1 MFDKGQ
7 ENEEQR
13 RVPKRFERRIP
24 KRILR
29 NWIIKELTETE
40 IEMIMTYIN
49 IYIFNGRVISF
60 FYLIAIITFNGGIKK
75 IFIFQ

>member
-13 RVPKRFERRIP
+13 RLTVPKRFERRIP
-24 KRILR
+24 RRILR

-49 IYIFNGRVISF
+49 IYIYSMEG
-60 FYLIAIITFNGGIKK
+60 
-75 IFIFQ
+75 